1 MLEEANNLIE
11 DFNVEKH
18 ELKAKFKI
26 IMNHL
31 DEKSEISSYNSGDD
45 IDLNECFER
54 LEHALNQY

>member
-1 MLEEANNLIE
+1 LIE

>member
-1 MLEEANNLIE
+1 LLEEANNLIE